1 MLAKSGNLEAK
12 FKIGE
17 IKMAKRNSPTE
28 SGDELPFEVNFIEH
42 AEYIDSEIFAELTIE
57 HPEEESILRKL
68 MGGGA
73 KLLIGPRGCG
83 KSTLMLKA
91 FHQML
96 TGTGPRTL
104 PVYVN
109 FKLALKVEPLYS
121 KGANAPFWFKG
132 WLTLKVI
139 EALLITLEKID
150 GLDIPDFVPRKELIE
165 RTLVKIEA
173 GTTEEAEIDSFSIN
187 SLQRIIHEILERND
201 INRCVLLIDDAAHA
215 FSEKQQE
222 DFFDFFRAIK
232 SKSISPKAAVYP
244 GITSHSP
251 SFQVGHDA
259 EQIDVWVKPYGEN
272 YETFMLKLARKR
284 FQGTPIDLVDENIED
299 IVFLAYCSFGI
310 PRAFLGML
318 RAIYNSP
325 ESYFNSDGS
334 LSKTKVLALSRSGK
348 EMSHRVYASLEAK
361 LPSLKSYVENGAF
374 IYRALL
380 DSIKEFNSGK
390 SWAEQ
395 TMQFGIRS
403 PLDPNLEKVVS
414 FYQYAG
420 LIMPIGEFTRG
431 ESGAFAVF
439 EVHIGDL
446 VTDNAI
452 VGRRTKSIALFLE
465 VLRAKKNSAWPRTFS
480 NKILE
485 ATKLTGSDFKISLP
499 QCQVCGK
506 ERPTPEAHFCSN
518 CGSRLKSSS
527 AYEHLADQDISVLE
541 ISSTIKDRIKKN
553 SQIRKVRDILID
565 SSREQLMKIK
575 YIKKAR
581 AVKIVGAAEEYV
593 S

>member
-1 MLAKSGNLEAK
+1 MVRN
-12 FKIGE
+12 I
-17 IKMAKRNSPTE
+17 MAKNNTFTE
-28 SGDELPFEVNFIEH
+28 SIDELPFEVNFIEQ
-42 AEYIDSEIFAELTIE
+42 AEYIDTDIFAELTIE
-57 HPEEESILRKL
+57 HPQEESILRKL

-96 TGTGPRTL
+96 NGVYQQAL

-139 EALLITLEKID
+139 EALRITLEKID
-150 GLDIPDFVPRKELIE
+150 GIDIPDSFPNKDFIE
-165 RTLVKIEA
+165 RAIIKIEA
-173 GTTEEAEIDSFSIN
+173 ASTDGAEIDRFSIHF
-187 SLQRIIHEILERND
+187 LQQTIDDILERNG

-259 EQIDVWVKPYGEN
+259 EQIDVWVKPSGED
-272 YETFMLKLARKR
+272 YEAFMLKLARKR
-284 FQGTPIDLVDENIED
+284 FEGTQINIVDQNKDD
-299 IVFLAYCSFGI
+299 IAFLAYCSFGI

-318 RAIYNSP
+318 RGIYNSP
-325 ESYFNSDGS
+325 DSYFNADGS
-334 LSKTKVLALSRSGK
+334 LSKAKILSLSRSGK
-348 EMSHRVYASLEAK
+348 EMSHGVYTSLEAK
-361 LPSLKSYVENGAF
+361 LPSLKSYVENGEH
-374 IYRALL
+374 IYRILL
-380 DSIKEFNSGK
+380 DSIKEFNAGK
-390 SWAEQ
+390 ENSEQ
-395 TMQFGIRS
+395 TMQFGIRN
-403 PLDPNLEKVVS
+403 PLDTNLEKVIS

-420 LIMPIGEFTRG
+420 LIMPIGEYSRG
-431 ESGAFAVF
+431 ENGVF
-439 EVHIGDL
+439 SVYELHIGDL

-452 VGRRTKSIALFLE
+452 VSRRTKSISLFLE
-465 VLRAKKNSAWPRTFS
+465 VLRAKKHQAWPRTFS

-485 ATKLTGSDFKISLP
+485 ATKLSGSDFKISLP
-499 QCQVCGK
+499 QCQVCRT
-506 ERPTPEAHFCSN
+506 ERPTPEAHFCPH

-527 AYEHLADQDISVLE
+527 AYEHLVDQDISVLD
-541 ISSTIKDRIKKN
+541 ISSAMKDRIKKN

-565 SSREQLMKIK
+565 SSREQLMSIK

>member
-1 MLAKSGNLEAK
+1 MTKNL
-12 FKIGE
+12 IV
-17 IKMAKRNSPTE
+17 E
-28 SGDELPFEVNFIEH
+28 SVDELPYEVNFIEQ
-42 AEYIDSEIFAELTIE
+42 AEYIDTDSFAELTIE

-83 KSTLMLKA
+83 KTTLMLKA
-91 FHQML
+91 YHQML
-96 TGTGPRTL
+96 GSVGAHAL
-104 PVYVN
+104 PIYVN

-121 KGANAPFWFKG
+121 KGANAPFWFKA
-132 WLTLKVI
+132 WLTLKVV
-139 EALLITLEKID
+139 EALRLTLEN
-150 GLDIPDFVPRKELIE
+150 LNDIKFQGVLPKQDYVE

-173 GTTEEAEIDSFSIN
+173 GITDHAEIDAFNVPYLQQIIN
-187 SLQRIIHEILERND
+187 GILEKNG
-201 INRCVLLIDDAAHA
+201 ISRCVLLIDDAAHS

-259 EQIDVWVKPYGEN
+259 EQIDVWVKPSGEH
-272 YETFMLKLARKR
+272 YELFMLELARKR
-284 FQGTPIDLVDENIED
+284 FEGTQIEITDQNKDD
-299 IVFLAYCSFGI
+299 IAFLAYCSFGI

-318 RAIYNSP
+318 RAIYNAP

-334 LSKTKVLALSRSGK
+334 LSKTKILSLSRSGK
-348 EMSHRVYASLEAK
+348 EMSHGVYSSLEAK
-361 LPSLKSYVENGAF
+361 LPSLKSYVKNGET
-374 IYRALL
+374 IYRVLL
-380 DSIKEFNSGK
+380 DSIKEFNAGK
-390 SWAEQ
+390 ERLEQ
-395 TMQFGIRS
+395 TMQFGIRR
-403 PLDPNLEKVVS
+403 PLNPNLDKVMS

-420 LIMPIGEFTRG
+420 LIMPIGEFSRG
-431 ESGAFAVF
+431 ENGVFAVY
-439 EVHIGDL
+439 ELHIGDL

-452 VGRRTKSIALFLE
+452 VGRRTKAVSMFLD
-465 VLRAKKNSAWPRTFS
+465 VLRAKKHQLWPRTFS

-499 QCQVCGK
+499 QCQSCSK
-506 ERPTPEAHFCSN
+506 ERPTPEAHFCPY
-518 CGSRLKSSS
+518 CGARLKSSS
-527 AYEHLADQDISVLE
+527 AYEHLADQDISVLD
-541 ISSTIKDRIKKN
+541 ISSAMKERIRKN

-565 SSREQLMKIK
+565 NSREQLMAIK

>member
-1 MLAKSGNLEAK
+1 
-12 FKIGE
+12 
-17 IKMAKRNSPTE
+17 MATKTSTTE
-28 SGDELPFEVNFIEH
+28 SDDELPFEVNFIEQ
-42 AEYIDSEIFAELTIE
+42 AEYIDTEKFIELTIE
-57 HPEEESILRKL
+57 HPKEESILRKL

-91 FHQML
+91 FNKMVNSLSTQA
-96 TGTGPRTL
+96 L

-109 FKLALKVEPLYS
+109 FKLALKIEPLYS

-139 EALLITLEKID
+139 EALRVTLDRVGNI
-150 GLDIPDFVPRKELIE
+150 DIPESFPKKEFIE
-165 RTLVKIEA
+165 RSIVKIEA
-173 GTTEEAEIDSFSIN
+173 GFTDSTEIEQFSIPF
-187 SLQRIIHEILERND
+187 LQHTIDDILYRNN

-222 DFFDFFRAIK
+222 DFFDFFRAVK

-259 EQIDVWVKPYGEN
+259 EQIDVWVKPSGED
-272 YETFMLKLARKR
+272 YEVFMLELARKR
-284 FQGTPIDLVDENIED
+284 FEGTPIKLIDDNADD
-299 IVFLAYCSFGI
+299 IAFLAYCSFGI

-318 RAIYNSP
+318 RVIYNSP
-325 ESYFNSDGS
+325 ESYFNADNS
-334 LSKTKVLALSRSGK
+334 LSKPKILALSRSGK
-348 EMSHRVYASLEAK
+348 EMSHGVYSSLEAK
-361 LPSLKSYVENGAF
+361 LPSLKSYVENGEF

-380 DSIKEFNSGK
+380 DSIKEFNIGK
-390 SWAEQ
+390 VRSEQ
-395 TMQFGIRS
+395 TMQFGIRN
-403 PLDPNLEKVVS
+403 PLDPNLEKVMS

-420 LIMPIGEFTRG
+420 LIMPIGDYSRG
-431 ESGAFAVF
+431 ENGVF
-439 EVHIGDL
+439 SVYEVHIGDL

-452 VGRRTKSIALFLE
+452 VSRRTKSITMFLE
-465 VLRAKKNSAWPRTFS
+465 VLRAKKHLAWPRMVST
-480 NKILE
+480 KILE
-485 ATKLTGSDFKISLP
+485 ATRLTGADFKISLP
-499 QCQVCGK
+499 QCQNCGT
-506 ERPTPEAHFCSN
+506 ERPTPEAHFCPN

-527 AYEHLADQDISVLE
+527 AYEHLADQDISVLD
-541 ISSTIKDRIKKN
+541 ISAAMKDRIKKN

-565 SSREQLMKIK
+565 SSREQLMSIK

>member
-1 MLAKSGNLEAK
+1 
-12 FKIGE
+12 
-17 IKMAKRNSPTE
+17 MAKRNSPTE
-28 SGDELPFEVNFIEH
+28 SGDELPFEVNFIEQ
-42 AEYIDSEIFAELTIE
+42 AEYIDSEIFAELTID
-57 HPEEESILRKL
+57 HPEEEAILRKL

-96 TGTGPRTL
+96 NGPSLQTL

-139 EALLITLEKID
+139 EALLATLEKID
-150 GLDIPDFVPRKELIE
+150 GIDIPDLFPKKELIE

-173 GTTEEAEIDSFSIN
+173 GATEEAEIENFSIN
-187 SLQRIIHEILERND
+187 FLQRIIHEILERND

-222 DFFDFFRAIK
+222 DFFDFFRAVK

-244 GITSHSP
+244 GVTSHSP

-259 EQIDVWVKPYGEN
+259 EQIDVWVKPYGED
-272 YETFMLKLARKR
+272 YEEFMLKLARKR
-284 FQGTPIDLVDENIED
+284 FQGTPISLVDENVED
-299 IVFLAYCSFGI
+299 VVFLAYCSFGI

-334 LSKTKVLALSRSGK
+334 LSKTKVLSLSRSGK
-348 EMSHRVYASLEAK
+348 EMSHRVYSSLEAK

-374 IYRALL
+374 IHRVLL

-390 SWAEQ
+390 TSAEQ

-420 LIMPIGEFTRG
+420 LIMPIGEFSRG
-431 ESGAFAVF
+431 ENGVFQVF
-439 EVHIGDL
+439 EFHIGDL

-452 VGRRTKSIALFLE
+452 VGRRTKSVALFLE
-465 VLRAKKNSAWPRTFS
+465 VMRAKKNSAWPRTYS

-485 ATKLTGSDFKISLP
+485 ATKLNGSDFKISLP

-506 ERPTPEAHFCSN
+506 ERTAPEAHFCSY
-518 CGSRLKSSS
+518 CGSRLRSSS

-541 ISSTIKDRIKKN
+541 ISSAIKDRIKKN

>member
-1 MLAKSGNLEAK
+1 MV
-12 FKIGE
+12 
-17 IKMAKRNSPTE
+17 KRSLSSE
-28 SGDELPFEVNFIEH
+28 SKDELPFEVNFIEQ
-42 AEYIDSEIFAELTIE
+42 AEYIDTESFVELTIE

-91 FHQML
+91 FNKML
-96 TGTGPRTL
+96 SSVDTQVL

-139 EALLITLEKID
+139 EALRSTLEK
-150 GLDIPDFVPRKELIE
+150 LDNLYFPETFPKKDFIE
-165 RTLVKIEA
+165 KALVKIEA
-173 GTTEEAEIDSFSIN
+173 GMTDGNEIDNFSILY
-187 SLQRIIHEILERND
+187 LQQTIDDILYKNN

-259 EQIDVWVKPYGEN
+259 EQIDVWVKPSGED
-272 YETFMLKLARKR
+272 YEAFMLELARKR
-284 FQGTPIDLVDENIED
+284 FEGTQINLIQDNEDD

-325 ESYFNSDGS
+325 ESYFNADNS
-334 LSKTKVLALSRSGK
+334 LSKSKILNLSRSGK
-348 EMSHRVYASLEAK
+348 EMSHSVYTSLEAK
-361 LPSLKSYVENGAF
+361 LPSLKSYVSNGSF
-374 IYRALL
+374 IYRTLL
-380 DSIKEFNSGK
+380 DSIKEFNYGK
-390 SWAEQ
+390 ERHEQ
-395 TMQFGIRS
+395 TLQFGIRS

-420 LIMPIGEFTRG
+420 LIMPIGDFSRG
-431 ESGAFAVF
+431 ENGVF
-439 EVHIGDL
+439 SVYELHIGDL
-446 VTDNAI
+446 VSDNAI
-452 VGRRTKSIALFLE
+452 VGRRTKSINLFLE
-465 VLRAKKNSAWPRTFS
+465 VLRAKKQQVWPRTFS

-485 ATKLTGSDFKISLP
+485 TVKLDSSDFKISLP
-499 QCQVCGK
+499 QCQICGT
-506 ERPTPEAHFCSN
+506 ERPTPEAHFCPN

-527 AYEHLADQDISVLE
+527 AYERLADQDISVLD
-541 ISSTIKDRIKKN
+541 ISPAIKDRIKRN

-565 SSREQLMKIK
+565 SSREQLMSIK

>member
-1 MLAKSGNLEAK
+1 
-12 FKIGE
+12 
-17 IKMAKRNSPTE
+17 MAKKNSPME
-28 SGDELPFEVNFIEH
+28 SGDELPFEVNFIEQ
-42 AEYIDSEIFAELTIE
+42 AEYIDSKSFAELTIE

-96 TGTGPRTL
+96 KSVGAQAL

-139 EALLITLEKID
+139 EALRITLEQIE
-150 GLDIPDFVPRKELIE
+150 GVEIPESFPKKDFIE
-165 RTLVKIEA
+165 KTLVKIEA
-173 GTTEEAEIDSFSIN
+173 GTTDEAEIDSFSITF
-187 SLQRIIHEILERND
+187 LQRTIHETLEINS

-222 DFFDFFRAIK
+222 DFFDFFRAVK

-259 EQIDVWVKPYGEN
+259 EQIDVWVKPYGED
-272 YETFMLKLARKR
+272 YEEFMLELARKR
-284 FQGTPIDLVDENIED
+284 FQGTQINLVDENVED

-334 LSKTKVLALSRSGK
+334 LSKTKVLSLSRSGK
-348 EMSHRVYASLEAK
+348 EMSHRVYSSLEAK
-361 LPSLKSYVENGAF
+361 LPSLKSYVENGEF

-390 SWAEQ
+390 ERAEQ

-420 LIMPIGEFTRG
+420 LIMPIGEFSRG
-431 ESGAFAVF
+431 ENGVFLVF
-439 EVHIGDL
+439 ELHIGDL

-465 VLRAKKNSAWPRTFS
+465 VLRAKKHSTWPRTFS
-480 NKILE
+480 TKILE
-485 ATKLTGSDFKISLP
+485 VTKLEGSDFKISLP

-506 ERPTPEAHFCSN
+506 ERPTPEAHFCSH

-527 AYEHLADQDISVLE
+527 AYEYLADQDISVLE
-541 ISSTIKDRIKKN
+541 ISSAIKERIKKN

-565 SSREQLMKIK
+565 SSREQLMAIK

>member
-1 MLAKSGNLEAK
+1 MV
-12 FKIGE
+12 
-17 IKMAKRNSPTE
+17 KRSVSSDSN
-28 SGDELPFEVNFIEH
+28 DELPFEVNFIEQ
-42 AEYIDSEIFAELTIE
+42 AEYIDTESFVELTIE

-91 FHQML
+91 FNKML
-96 TGTGPRTL
+96 SSTDTLVL

-139 EALLITLEKID
+139 EALRSTLEK
-150 GLDIPDFVPRKELIE
+150 LDKLRLPESFPKKDFIE
-165 RTLVKIEA
+165 KALVKIEA
-173 GTTEEAEIDSFSIN
+173 GMTDGNEIDNFSILY
-187 SLQRIIHEILERND
+187 LQQTIDDILYNNN

-222 DFFDFFRAIK
+222 DFFDFFRAVK

-259 EQIDVWVKPYGEN
+259 EQIDVWVKPSGED
-272 YETFMLKLARKR
+272 YEAFMLELARKR
-284 FQGTPIDLVDENIED
+284 FEGTQINLIQDNED
-299 IVFLAYCSFGI
+299 DIAFLAYCSFGI

-325 ESYFNSDGS
+325 ESYFNADHS
-334 LSKTKVLALSRSGK
+334 LSKSKILTLSRSGK
-348 EMSHRVYASLEAK
+348 EMSHSVYSSLEAK
-361 LPSLKSYVENGAF
+361 LPSLKSYVSNGSF
-374 IYRALL
+374 IYRTLL
-380 DSIKEFNSGK
+380 DSIKEFNHGK
-390 SWAEQ
+390 ERHEQ
-395 TMQFGIRS
+395 TLQFGIRH
-403 PLDPNLEKVVS
+403 PLDSNLEKVVS

-420 LIMPIGEFTRG
+420 LIMPIGDFSRG
-431 ESGAFAVF
+431 ENGVF
-439 EVHIGDL
+439 SVYELHIGDL
-446 VTDNAI
+446 VSDNAI
-452 VGRRTKSIALFLE
+452 VGRRTKSINLFLE
-465 VLRAKKNSAWPRTFS
+465 VLRAKKQQVWPRTYS

-485 ATKLTGSDFKISLP
+485 TVKLDSSDFKISLP
-499 QCQVCGK
+499 QCQICGT
-506 ERPTPEAHFCSN
+506 ERPTPEAHFCPN

-527 AYEHLADQDISVLE
+527 AYEHLADQDISVLD
-541 ISSTIKDRIKKN
+541 ISPAIKDRIKKN

-565 SSREQLMKIK
+565 SSREQLMSIK

>member
-1 MLAKSGNLEAK
+1 
-12 FKIGE
+12 
-17 IKMAKRNSPTE
+17 MAKKIPIAE
-28 SGDELPFEVNFIEH
+28 SVDELPFEVNFIEQ
-42 AEYIDSEIFAELTIE
+42 AEYIDTESFAELTIE
-57 HPEEESILRKL
+57 HPKEESILRKL

-96 TGTGPRTL
+96 NSVGPQAL

-139 EALLITLEKID
+139 EALRITLEKVSDID
-150 GLDIPDFVPRKELIE
+150 FPESFPKKDFIE
-165 RTLVKIEA
+165 RALVKIEA
-173 GTTEEAEIDSFSIN
+173 GTTDGTEIDSFSIQF
-187 SLQRIIHEILERND
+187 LKQTIEDILDRNG

-222 DFFDFFRAIK
+222 DFFDFFRAVK

-259 EQIDVWVKPYGEN
+259 EQIDVWVKPSGED
-272 YETFMLKLARKR
+272 YEEFMLALARKR
-284 FQGTPIDLVDENIED
+284 FEGTQINLVDENRDD
-299 IVFLAYCSFGI
+299 IAFLAYCSFGI

-325 ESYFNSDGS
+325 ESYFNADGS
-334 LSKTKVLALSRSGK
+334 LSKAKVLTLSRSGK
-348 EMSHRVYASLEAK
+348 DMSHRVYSSLEAK
-361 LPSLKSYVENGAF
+361 LPSLKSYVENGEF
-374 IYRALL
+374 IYRVLL
-380 DSIKEFNSGK
+380 DSIKEFNAGK
-390 SWAEQ
+390 DRLEQ
-395 TMQFGIRS
+395 SMQFGIRN
-403 PLDPNLEKVVS
+403 PLDPNLEKVIS

-420 LIMPIGEFTRG
+420 LIMPIGDFSRG
-431 ESGAFAVF
+431 ENGVF
-439 EVHIGDL
+439 SVYELHIGDL

-452 VGRRTKSIALFLE
+452 VSRRTKSISLFLE
-465 VLRAKKNSAWPRTFS
+465 VLRAKKHQTWPRTFS
-480 NKILE
+480 NRILE
-485 ATKLTGSDFKISLP
+485 VTNLTGSDFKISLP
-499 QCQVCGK
+499 QCQVCGT
-506 ERPTPEAHFCSN
+506 ERPTPEAHFCPN

-527 AYEHLADQDISVLE
+527 AYEHLADQDISVLD
-541 ISSTIKDRIKKN
+541 ISSAMKERIKRN

-565 SSREQLMKIK
+565 SSREQLMAIK

>member
-1 MLAKSGNLEAK
+1 
-12 FKIGE
+12 
-17 IKMAKRNSPTE
+17 MAKYASTVE
-28 SGDELPFEVNFIEH
+28 ADDELPFEVNFIEQ
-42 AEYIDSEIFAELTIE
+42 AEYIDTTSFAELTIE
-57 HPEEESILRKL
+57 HPEEEAILRKL

-73 KLLIGPRGCG
+73 KTLIGPRGCG

-91 FHQML
+91 FYKMLNSENHQI
-96 TGTGPRTL
+96 L

-139 EALLITLEKID
+139 EALHKTLDQVEPLK
-150 GLDIPDFVPRKELIE
+150 LPASLPSKETVSRAL
-165 RTLVKIEA
+165 LKIEA
-173 GTTEEAEIDSFSIN
+173 GITGEAEIDQFSIQF
-187 SLQRIIHEILERND
+187 LQQIIDNVLTQSHFS
-201 INRCVLLIDDAAHA
+201 RCVLLIDDAAHA

-259 EQIDVWVKPYGEN
+259 EQIDVWVKPFGEE
-272 YETFMLKLARKR
+272 YETFMLKLAKR
-284 FQGTPIDLVDENIED
+284 RFKGTQISLENKNED
-299 IVFLAYCSFGI
+299 DIAFLAYCSFGI
-310 PRAFLGML
+310 PRSFLGML
-318 RAIYNSP
+318 RSIYNSP
-325 ESYFNSDGS
+325 ESYFNADGS
-334 LSKTKVLALSRSGK
+334 LSKSKVLALARSGK
-348 EMSHRVYASLEAK
+348 EMSHGVYSSLEAK
-361 LPSLKSYVENGAF
+361 FPSLKSYVNNGELL
-374 IYRALL
+374 YRALL
-380 DSIKEFNSGK
+380 DSIKDFNAGK
-390 SWAEQ
+390 SFDEQ

-403 PLDPNLEKVVS
+403 PLDPNLEKVIS

-420 LIMPIGEFTRG
+420 LMMPVGDFSRG
-431 ESGAFAVF
+431 ENGIFSVY
-439 EVHIGDL
+439 EIHIGDL

-452 VGRRTKSIALFLE
+452 VGRRTKSTALFLE
-465 VLRAKKNSAWPRTFS
+465 VLRAKKHQAWPRTFS

-485 ATKLTGSDFKISLP
+485 FAKIKSSDFKISLP
-499 QCQVCGK
+499 QCQICGT
-506 ERPTPEAHFCSN
+506 ERPTPEARFCPN

-527 AYEHLADQDISVLE
+527 AYENLVDQDISVLD
-541 ISSTIKDRIKKN
+541 ISKAIQERIKTN

-565 SSREQLMKIK
+565 NSREQLLAIK

-581 AVKIVGAAEEYV
+581 AIKIVSAAEEYV

>member
-1 MLAKSGNLEAK
+1 MKKNMIADFN
-12 FKIGE
+12 
-17 IKMAKRNSPTE
+17 
-28 SGDELPFEVNFIEH
+28 DELPFEVNFIEQ
-42 AEYIDSEIFAELTIE
+42 AEYIDSESFEKLTIE
-57 HPEEESILRKL
+57 HPQEESILRKL

-91 FHQML
+91 FHKML
-96 TGTGPRTL
+96 SAVGPQAL

-139 EALLITLEKID
+139 EALRKTLEEID
-150 GLDIPDFVPRKELIE
+150 GIDLPDSFPKKEFIE

-173 GTTEEAEIDSFSIN
+173 GTTDGAETEQFSIPF
-187 SLQRIIHEILERND
+187 LQQTIDEILDRNN

-222 DFFDFFRAIK
+222 DFFDFFRAVK

-259 EQIDVWVKPYGEN
+259 EQIDVWVKPSGED
-272 YETFMLKLARKR
+272 YESFMLELAKKR
-284 FQGTPIDLVDENIED
+284 FEGTQINLVDNNED
-299 IVFLAYCSFGI
+299 DIAFLAYCSFGI

-325 ESYFNSDGS
+325 ETYLNSDGS
-334 LSKTKVLALSRSGK
+334 LSKAKVLTLSRSGK
-348 EMSHRVYASLEAK
+348 EMSHRVYSSLEAK
-361 LPSLKSYVENGAF
+361 LPSLKSYVENGEF
-374 IYRALL
+374 IYRTLL

-390 SWAEQ
+390 GRSEQ
-395 TMQFGIRS
+395 SMQFGIRN
-403 PLDPNLEKVVS
+403 PLDPNLEKVIS

-420 LIMPIGEFTRG
+420 LIMSIGDFSRG
-431 ESGAFAVF
+431 ENGVF
-439 EVHIGDL
+439 SVYELHIGDL

-452 VGRRTKSIALFLE
+452 VSRRTKSISLFLE
-465 VLRAKKNSAWPRTFS
+465 VLRAKKLQIWPRTFS
-480 NKILE
+480 SKILE
-485 ATKLTGSDFKISLP
+485 LTKLNGIDFKISLP
-499 QCQVCGK
+499 QCQVCGT
-506 ERPTPEAHFCSN
+506 ERPTPEAHFCPN

-527 AYEHLADQDISVLE
+527 AYEHLADQDISVLD
-541 ISSTIKDRIKKN
+541 ISPAMKDRIKKN

-565 SSREQLMKIK
+565 SSREQLMSIK

>member
-1 MLAKSGNLEAK
+1 MTTMPIAAEA
-12 FKIGE
+12 
-17 IKMAKRNSPTE
+17 
-28 SGDELPFEVNFIEH
+28 GDELPFEVNFIEQ
-42 AEYIDSEIFAELTIE
+42 AEYIDTESFAELTIE
-57 HPEEESILRKL
+57 HPQEESILRKL

-96 TGTGPRTL
+96 MAVGDQAL

-139 EALLITLEKID
+139 EALRITLEQ
-150 GLDIPDFVPRKELIE
+150 LDNVEFPSGFPKKDFVE
-165 RTLVKIEA
+165 RTLNKIEA
-173 GTTEEAEIDSFSIN
+173 GITDSIETDHFSI
-187 SLQRIIHEILERND
+187 SFLQQIIDEVLDKND

-222 DFFDFFRAIK
+222 DFFDFFRAVK

-259 EQIDVWVKPYGEN
+259 EQIDVWVRPFGED
-272 YETFMLKLARKR
+272 YEVFMLDLARKR
-284 FQGTPIDLVDENIED
+284 FEGTQINLVDENEDD

-325 ESYFNSDGS
+325 ESYFNADGS
-334 LSKTKVLALSRSGK
+334 LSKAKVLSLSRSGR
-348 EMSHRVYASLEAK
+348 EMSHGVYSSLETK
-361 LPSLKSYVENGAF
+361 IPSLKSYVKNGEF
-374 IYRALL
+374 IYRTLL
-380 DSIKEFNSGK
+380 DSVKEFNAGK
-390 SWAEQ
+390 DRAEQ

-403 PLDPNLEKVVS
+403 PLDPNLEKVIS

-420 LIMPIGEFTRG
+420 LIMPIGDFSRG
-431 ESGAFAVF
+431 ENGVF
-439 EVHIGDL
+439 SVYELHIGDL
-446 VTDNAI
+446 VTDNVI
-452 VGRRTKSIALFLE
+452 VSRRTKSVALFLE
-465 VLRAKKNSAWPRTFS
+465 VLRSKKHQAWPRTFS

-485 ATKLTGSDFKISLP
+485 ANKLTGSDFKISLP
-499 QCQVCGK
+499 QCQNCGK
-506 ERPTPEAHFCSN
+506 ERLTPEAHFCFN
-518 CGSRLKSSS
+518 CGARLKSSS
-527 AYEHLADQDISVLE
+527 AYEHLADQDLSVLD
-541 ISSTIKDRIKKN
+541 ISAAMKDRIKRN

-565 SSREQLMKIK
+565 SSREQLMSIK

>member
-1 MLAKSGNLEAK
+1 M
-12 FKIGE
+12 
-17 IKMAKRNSPTE
+17 IKAITTAE
-28 SGDELPFEVNFIEH
+28 SGDELPFEVNFIEQ
-42 AEYIDSEIFAELTIE
+42 AEYIDTESFAELTIE
-57 HPEEESILRKL
+57 HPREESILRKL

-96 TGTGPRTL
+96 NAVGPQAL

-109 FKLALKVEPLYS
+109 FKLALKIEPLYS
-121 KGANAPFWFKG
+121 KSANAPFWFKG

-139 EALLITLEKID
+139 EALRSTLDKFESISLPESLPKK
-150 GLDIPDFVPRKELIE
+150 DFIE

-173 GTTEEAEIDSFSIN
+173 GAIDSIEIESFSIAF
-187 SLQRIIHEILERND
+187 LQHTIHEILDRNN

-222 DFFDFFRAIK
+222 DFFDFFRAVK

-259 EQIDVWVKPYGEN
+259 EQIDVWVKPSGED
-272 YETFMLKLARKR
+272 YETFMLELARKR
-284 FQGTPIDLVDENIED
+284 FKGTQISLIDENKDD
-299 IVFLAYCSFGI
+299 IAFLAYCSFGI

-325 ESYFNSDGS
+325 ESYFNTDGS
-334 LSKTKVLALSRSGK
+334 LSKAKVLSLSRSGK
-348 EMSHRVYASLEAK
+348 EMSHRVYSSLEAK
-361 LPSLKSYVENGAF
+361 LPSLKSYVQNGDF
-374 IYRALL
+374 IYRTLL
-380 DSIKEFNSGK
+380 DSIKDFNAGK
-390 SWAEQ
+390 DRAEQ

-403 PLDPNLEKVVS
+403 PLDPNLEKVMS

-420 LIMPIGEFTRG
+420 LIMPIGEFSRG
-431 ESGAFAVF
+431 ENGIFSVY
-439 EVHIGDL
+439 ELHIGDL

-452 VGRRTKSIALFLE
+452 VSRRTKSISLFLE
-465 VLRAKKNSAWPRTFS
+465 VLRAKKHSLWPRTFS

-485 ATKLTGSDFKISLP
+485 ASKLSGSDFKISLP
-499 QCQVCGK
+499 QCQACGK
-506 ERPTPEAHFCSN
+506 ERSTPEAHFCSY
-518 CGSRLKSSS
+518 CGARLKSSS
-527 AYEHLADQDISVLE
+527 AYEHLADQDISVLD
-541 ISSTIKDRIKKN
+541 ISTAIKDRIKKH

-565 SSREQLMKIK
+565 SSREQLMSIK

>member
-1 MLAKSGNLEAK
+1 M
-12 FKIGE
+12 
-17 IKMAKRNSPTE
+17 IKKTSIVE
-28 SGDELPFEVNFIEH
+28 LDDELPFEVNFIEQ
-42 AEYIDSEIFAELTIE
+42 AEYIDSESFAELTIE
-57 HPEEESILRKL
+57 HPKEESILRKL

-91 FHQML
+91 FYQML
-96 TGTGPRTL
+96 NTADAQAL

-109 FKLALKVEPLYS
+109 FKLALKLEPLYS

-139 EALLITLEKID
+139 EALQKTIEQKNN
-150 GLDIPDFVPRKELIE
+150 LDIPLTFPKKEFIE
-165 RTLVKIEA
+165 KSLLKIEA
-173 GTTEEAEIDSFSIN
+173 GITEGVELELFSIPF
-187 SLQRIIHEILERND
+187 LQKIIDETLSINL

-259 EQIDVWVKPYGEN
+259 EQIDVWVKPSGEE
-272 YETFMLKLARKR
+272 YEVFMLELARKR
-284 FQGTPIDLVDENIED
+284 FQGTQINLVDNNED
-299 IVFLAYCSFGI
+299 DIAFLAYCSFGI

-325 ESYFNSDGS
+325 ESYINTDGS
-334 LSKTKVLALSRSGK
+334 LFKAKILSLSRSGK
-348 EMSHRVYASLEAK
+348 EMSHRVYSSLEAK
-361 LPSLKSYVENGAF
+361 LPSLKSYVENGEF
-374 IYRALL
+374 IYRILL
-380 DSIKEFNSGK
+380 DSIKDFNAGK
-390 SWAEQ
+390 ERADQ

-403 PLDPNLEKVVS
+403 PLEPNLEKVIS

-420 LIMPIGEFTRG
+420 LIMPMGDFSRG
-431 ESGAFAVF
+431 ENGVF
-439 EVHIGDL
+439 SVYELHIGDL

-452 VGRRTKSIALFLE
+452 VSRRTKSISLFLE
-465 VLRAKKNSAWPRTFS
+465 VLRAKKHQVWPRTFS

-485 ATKLTGSDFKISLP
+485 ATKLSGNDFKISLP
-499 QCQVCGK
+499 QCQVCGT
-506 ERPTPEAHFCSN
+506 ERPTPEAHFCSH

-527 AYEHLADQDISVLE
+527 AYEYLADQDISVLD
-541 ISSTIKDRIKKN
+541 ISSAMKERIKRN

-565 SSREQLMKIK
+565 SSREQLLAIK

>member
-1 MLAKSGNLEAK
+1 MTKKSVVAEA
-12 FKIGE
+12 
-17 IKMAKRNSPTE
+17 
-28 SGDELPFEVNFIEH
+28 GDELPFEVNFIEQ
-42 AEYIDSEIFAELTIE
+42 AEYIDPQKFDELTIE

-83 KSTLMLKA
+83 KTTLMLKA

-96 TGTGPRTL
+96 KSEVGQAL

-132 WLTLKVI
+132 WLALKVL
-139 EALLITLEKID
+139 EALRVTCERLADVEISDSFPKKEFIEKS
-150 GLDIPDFVPRKELIE
+150 
-165 RTLVKIEA
+165 LVKIEA
-173 GTTEEAEIDSFSIN
+173 GTTEILEIDN
-187 SLQRIIHEILERND
+187 LSLNFLQQVIHDVLERNG
-201 INRCVLLIDDAAHA
+201 IGRCVLLIDDAAHA
-215 FSEKQQE
+215 FLGKQQE
-222 DFFDFFRAIK
+222 DFFDFFRAVK

-244 GITSHSP
+244 GVTSHSP

-259 EQIDVWVKPYGEN
+259 EQIDVWVKPSGEN
-272 YETFMLKLARKR
+272 YEQFMLDLARKR
-284 FQGTPIDLVDENIED
+284 FEGTQVKLIDDNKDD
-299 IVFLAYCSFGI
+299 IAFLAYCSFGI

-318 RAIYNSP
+318 RVIYNSP
-325 ESYFNSDGS
+325 DSYFNSDGS
-334 LSKTKVLALSRSGK
+334 LSKSKMLTLSRSGK
-348 EMSHRVYASLEAK
+348 EMSHGVYDSLEAK
-361 LPSLKSYVENGAF
+361 VPSLKSYVENGGV

-380 DSIKEFNSGK
+380 DSIKEFNFGK
-390 SWAEQ
+390 DRAEQ

-403 PLDPNLEKVVS
+403 PLDPNLEKVIS

-420 LIMPIGEFTRG
+420 LAMFIGEFSRG
-431 ESGAFAVF
+431 ENGVFAVY
-439 EVHIGDL
+439 ELHIGDL

-452 VGRRTKSIALFLE
+452 VGRRTKSTSLFLE
-465 VLRAKKNSAWPRTFS
+465 VLRAKKHSLWPRTYS

-485 ATKLTGSDFKISLP
+485 ITKLTSADFKISLP

-506 ERPTPEAHFCSN
+506 ERVTPEAHFCSF

-527 AYEHLADQDISVLE
+527 TYEYLADQDISVLD
-541 ISSTIKDRIKKN
+541 ISSAMKDRIRKN

-565 SSREQLMKIK
+565 SSREQLLAIK

-581 AVKIVGAAEEYV
+581 AVKIVSAAEEYV

>member
-1 MLAKSGNLEAK
+1 MKKTTNTA
-12 FKIGE
+12 
-17 IKMAKRNSPTE
+17 E
-28 SGDELPFEVNFIEH
+28 SGDELPFEVNFIEQ
-42 AEYIDSEIFAELTIE
+42 AEYIDTESFADLTIE
-57 HPEEESILRKL
+57 HPKEETILRKL

-91 FHQML
+91 FYQML
-96 TGTGPRTL
+96 NAIGQHAL

-121 KGANAPFWFKG
+121 KSANAPFWFKG

-139 EALLITLEKID
+139 EALRSTLDKLENIT
-150 GLDIPDFVPRKELIE
+150 IPESFPKKDFTE
-165 RTLVKIEA
+165 RTLLKIEA
-173 GTTEEAEIDSFSIN
+173 GSIDNIEIESFSI
-187 SLQRIIHEILERND
+187 SFLQQIIHEILEQNN

-222 DFFDFFRAIK
+222 DFFDFFRAVK
-232 SKSISPKAAVYP
+232 TKSISPKAAVYP

-259 EQIDVWVKPYGEN
+259 EQIDVWVKPSGED
-272 YETFMLKLARKR
+272 YETFMLELARKR
-284 FQGTPIDLVDENIED
+284 FEGTQINLIDENED
-299 IVFLAYCSFGI
+299 DIAFLAYCSFGI

-318 RAIYNSP
+318 RAIYNAP
-325 ESYFNSDGS
+325 DSYFNSDGS
-334 LSKTKVLALSRSGK
+334 LSKSKVLFLSRSGK
-348 EMSHRVYASLEAK
+348 EMSHSVYSSLEAK
-361 LPSLKSYVENGAF
+361 LPSLNSYVKNGDF

-380 DSIKEFNSGK
+380 DSIKDFNTGK
-390 SWAEQ
+390 DRTEQ

-403 PLDPNLEKVVS
+403 PLDPNLEKVIS

-420 LIMPIGEFTRG
+420 LIMPIGEFSRG
-431 ESGAFAVF
+431 ENGIFLVY
-439 EVHIGDL
+439 ELHTGDL

-452 VGRRTKSIALFLE
+452 VSRRTKSINLFLE
-465 VLRAKKNSAWPRTFS
+465 VLRAKKHSAWPRTYS

-485 ATKLTGSDFKISLP
+485 LARLTTSDFKISLP
-499 QCQVCGK
+499 QCQACGK
-506 ERPTPEAHFCSN
+506 ERSTPEAHFCSY
-518 CGSRLKSSS
+518 CGARLKSSS
-527 AYEHLADQDISVLE
+527 AYEYLADQDISVLD
-541 ISSTIKDRIKKN
+541 ISTAMKERIKKN
-553 SQIRKVRDILID
+553 SQIRKVKDILID
-565 SSREQLMKIK
+565 SSREQLMSIK

>member
-1 MLAKSGNLEAK
+1 
-12 FKIGE
+12 
-17 IKMAKRNSPTE
+17 MAKKNTAAE
-28 SGDELPFEVNFIEH
+28 SGDELPFEVNFIEQ
-42 AEYIDSEIFAELTIE
+42 AEYIDTESFAELTIE

-91 FHQML
+91 FNQML
-96 TGTGPRTL
+96 NAAGPQTL

-139 EALLITLEKID
+139 EALRITLDKI
-150 GLDIPDFVPRKELIE
+150 GKINLPESFPKKDFIE
-165 RTLVKIEA
+165 RALIRIEA
-173 GTTEEAEIDSFSIN
+173 GTTDGAEIDHFSIPF
-187 SLQRIIHEILERND
+187 LQQTIDEILVRNSF
-201 INRCVLLIDDAAHA
+201 NRCVLLIDDAAHA

-222 DFFDFFRAIK
+222 DFFDFFRAVK

-259 EQIDVWVKPYGEN
+259 EQIDVWVKPSGED
-272 YETFMLKLARKR
+272 YESFMLKLARKR
-284 FQGTPIDLVDENIED
+284 FEGTQINIVDENED
-299 IVFLAYCSFGI
+299 DIAFLAYCSFGI

-318 RAIYNSP
+318 RVIYNSP
-325 ESYFNSDGS
+325 ESYFNTDGS
-334 LSKTKVLALSRSGK
+334 LSKAKILSLSRSGK
-348 EMSHRVYASLEAK
+348 EMSHRVYSSLEAK
-361 LPSLKSYVENGAF
+361 LPSLKSYVTNGEY
-374 IYRALL
+374 IYRVLL
-380 DSIKEFNSGK
+380 DSIKEFNAGK
-390 SWAEQ
+390 SRTEQ
-395 TMQFGIRS
+395 TMQFGIRN
-403 PLDPNLEKVVS
+403 PLDTNLEKVIS

-420 LIMPIGEFTRG
+420 LIMPIGDYSRG
-431 ESGAFAVF
+431 ENGVF
-439 EVHIGDL
+439 SVYELHIGDL

-452 VGRRTKSIALFLE
+452 VSRRTKSISLYLE
-465 VLRAKKNSAWPRTFS
+465 VLRAKKHQTWPRTFS

-485 ATKLTGSDFKISLP
+485 TSRLSGSDFKISLP
-499 QCQVCGK
+499 QCQVCGT
-506 ERPTPEAHFCSN
+506 ERPTPEAHFCPN

-527 AYEHLADQDISVLE
+527 AYEHLADQDISVLD
-541 ISSTIKDRIKKN
+541 ISSAMKERIKRN

-565 SSREQLMKIK
+565 SSREQLMSIK

>member
-1 MLAKSGNLEAK
+1 
-12 FKIGE
+12 
-17 IKMAKRNSPTE
+17 MAKRKLTVDSD
-28 SGDELPFEVNFIEH
+28 DELPFEINFIEQ
-42 AEYIDSEIFAELTIE
+42 AEYIDTEKFAELTIE
-57 HPEEESILRKL
+57 HPEEEAILRKL

-96 TGTGPRTL
+96 KSVGAQAL

-132 WLTLKVI
+132 WLSLKVL
-139 EALLITLEKID
+139 EALRLTLEQID
-150 GLDIPDFVPRKELIE
+150 GVDFPESFPKKDFVEKA
-165 RTLVKIEA
+165 LVKIEA
-173 GTTEEAEIDSFSIN
+173 GVTENAEIDRFSVPF
-187 SLQRIIHEILERND
+187 LQEIIHEILDRNS

-215 FSEKQQE
+215 FLGKQQE
-222 DFFDFFRAIK
+222 DFFDFFRAVK

-244 GITSHSP
+244 GVTSHSP

-259 EQIDVWVKPYGEN
+259 EQIDVWVKPSGDH
-272 YETFMLKLARKR
+272 YERFMMEMARKR
-284 FQGTPIDLVDENIED
+284 FEGTQVRLTDENKD
-299 IVFLAYCSFGI
+299 DVAFLAYCSFGI

-318 RAIYNSP
+318 RSIYNSP
-325 ESYFNSDGS
+325 ESYFNTDGT
-334 LSKTKVLALSRSGK
+334 LSKSKVLALSRSGK
-348 EMSHRVYASLEAK
+348 EMSHGVYTSLETK
-361 LPSLKSYVENGAF
+361 VPSLKSYVMNGDV

-380 DSIKEFNSGK
+380 DNIKEFNSGK
-390 SWAEQ
+390 ERSEQ
-395 TMQFGIRS
+395 TMQFGIRI
-403 PLDPNLEKVVS
+403 PLDPNLEKVIS

-420 LIMPIGEFTRG
+420 LVMSIGEFSRG
-431 ESGAFAVF
+431 ENGVFAVY

-452 VGRRTKSIALFLE
+452 VGRRTKSISLFLE
-465 VLRAKKNSAWPRTFS
+465 VLRAKKHSSWPRTFS
-480 NKILE
+480 NRIFE
-485 ATKLTGSDFKISLP
+485 ATRLSSDDFRISLP
-499 QCQVCGK
+499 HCQVCGK
-506 ERPTPEAHFCSN
+506 ERVTPEAHFCSF

-527 AYEHLADQDISVLE
+527 TYEQLADQDISVLD
-541 ISSTIKDRIKKN
+541 ISSAIKDRIKKH

-565 SSREQLMKIK
+565 NSREQLMAIK

-581 AVKIVGAAEEYV
+581 SVKIVSAAEEYV

>member
-1 MLAKSGNLEAK
+1 MTRKNLTAE
-12 FKIGE
+12 
-17 IKMAKRNSPTE
+17 T
-28 SGDELPFEVNFIEH
+28 GDELPFEVNFIEQ
-42 AEYIDSEIFAELTIE
+42 AEYIDTASFAELTIE
-57 HPEEESILRKL
+57 HPKEESILRKL

-96 TGTGPRTL
+96 NAVGPQAL
-104 PVYVN
+104 PIYVN

-132 WLTLKVI
+132 WLTLKII
-139 EALLITLEKID
+139 EALRLTLEQID
-150 GLDIPDFVPRKELIE
+150 GIELPETFPKKDFIE
-165 RTLVKIEA
+165 RALVRIEA
-173 GTTEEAEIDSFSIN
+173 GITDGAEIDNFSIPY
-187 SLQRIIHEILERND
+187 LQHTIHDILERNG

-222 DFFDFFRAIK
+222 DFFDFFRAVK

-259 EQIDVWVKPYGEN
+259 EQIDVWVKPFGED
-272 YETFMLKLARKR
+272 YEEFMLELARKR
-284 FQGTPIDLVDENIED
+284 FEGTQINLIDENKDD
-299 IVFLAYCSFGI
+299 IAFLAYCSFGI

-318 RAIYNSP
+318 RGIYNSP
-325 ESYFNSDGS
+325 ESYFNTDGS
-334 LSKTKVLALSRSGK
+334 LSKTKILSLSRSGK
-348 EMSHRVYASLEAK
+348 EMSHRVYSSLEAK
-361 LPSLKSYVENGAF
+361 LPSLKSYVKNGEF
-374 IYRALL
+374 IYRVLL
-380 DSIKEFNSGK
+380 DSIKEFNAGK
-390 SWAEQ
+390 DRSEQ

-403 PLDPNLEKVVS
+403 PLDPNLEKVIS

-420 LIMPIGEFTRG
+420 LIMPVGEYSRG
-431 ESGAFAVF
+431 ENGVFSVF
-439 EVHIGDL
+439 ELHIGDL

-452 VGRRTKSIALFLE
+452 VSRRTKSISMYLE
-465 VLRAKKNSAWPRTFS
+465 VLRAKKHSVWPRTFS

-485 ATKLTGSDFKISLP
+485 VTRLSGSDFKISLP
-499 QCQVCGK
+499 QCQICGK
-506 ERPTPEAHFCSN
+506 ERPTPEAHFCPN
-518 CGSRLKSSS
+518 CGARLKSSS
-527 AYEHLADQDISVLE
+527 AYEYLADQDISVLD
-541 ISSTIKDRIKKN
+541 ISSAIKERIKKN

-565 SSREQLMKIK
+565 SSREQLMAIK

>member
-1 MLAKSGNLEAK
+1 MTKKNL
-12 FKIGE
+12 IV
-17 IKMAKRNSPTE
+17 E
-28 SGDELPFEVNFIEH
+28 SGDELPFEVNFIEQ
-42 AEYIDSEIFAELTIE
+42 AEYIDTESFAELTIE
-57 HPEEESILRKL
+57 HPQEESILRKL

-96 TGTGPRTL
+96 NTVGSPVL

-139 EALLITLEKID
+139 EALRVTLNQID
-150 GLDIPDFVPRKELIE
+150 DIKFPESFPKKDFVE
-165 RTLVKIEA
+165 RTLLKIEA
-173 GTTEEAEIDSFSIN
+173 GATDNIEIDQFSIQF
-187 SLQRIIHEILERND
+187 LRQTIDDILDGNG

-222 DFFDFFRAIK
+222 DFFDFFRAVK

-259 EQIDVWVKPYGEN
+259 EQIDVWVKPFGED
-272 YETFMLKLARKR
+272 YETFMLELARKR
-284 FQGTPIDLVDENIED
+284 FQGTQINLVDENKDD
-299 IVFLAYCSFGI
+299 IAFLAYCSFGI

-325 ESYFNSDGS
+325 ESYFNADGS
-334 LSKTKVLALSRSGK
+334 LSKSKVLTLSRSGK

-361 LPSLKSYVENGAF
+361 LPSLKSYVRNGEF
-374 IYRALL
+374 IYRTFL
-380 DSIKEFNSGK
+380 DSVKEFNTGK
-390 SWAEQ
+390 DRFEQ
-395 TMQFGIRS
+395 TMQLGIRS
-403 PLDPNLEKVVS
+403 PLDPNLEKVIS

-420 LIMPIGEFTRG
+420 LIMPIGDFSRG
-431 ESGAFAVF
+431 ENGVF
-439 EVHIGDL
+439 SVYELHIGDL

-452 VGRRTKSIALFLE
+452 VSRRTKSVSFFLD
-465 VLRAKKNSAWPRTFS
+465 VLRAKKHQAWPRTFS

-499 QCQVCGK
+499 QCQSCGS
-506 ERPTPEAHFCSN
+506 ERPTPEAHFCPN
-518 CGSRLKSSS
+518 CGERLKSSS
-527 AYEHLADQDISVLE
+527 AYEHLADQDISVLD
-541 ISSTIKDRIKKN
+541 ISSAMKERIKKN

-565 SSREQLMKIK
+565 SSREQLMSIK

-581 AVKIVGAAEEYV
+581 SVKIVGAAEEYV

>member
-1 MLAKSGNLEAK
+1 MSKK
-12 FKIGE
+12 K
-17 IKMAKRNSPTE
+17 PTAE
-28 SGDELPFEVNFIEH
+28 SGDELPFEVNFIEQ
-42 AEYIDSEIFAELTIE
+42 AEYIDTESFAELTIE

-91 FHQML
+91 FHQL
-96 TGTGPRTL
+96 LNATPLQAL

-139 EALLITLEKID
+139 EALRETLIKIP
-150 GLDIPDFVPRKELIE
+150 GAVFPHTFPKKDFVE
-165 RTLVKIEA
+165 RTLTKIEA
-173 GTTEEAEIDSFSIN
+173 GITDGAEIDQFSI
-187 SLQRIIHEILERND
+187 SFLQQIIDEILETNS

-259 EQIDVWVKPYGEN
+259 EQIDVWVKPFGEN
-272 YETFMLKLARKR
+272 YEAFMLALAKKR
-284 FQGTPIDLVDENIED
+284 FEGTQINLIDENKDD
-299 IVFLAYCSFGI
+299 IAFLAYCSFGI

-318 RAIYNSP
+318 RSIYNSP
-325 ESYFNSDGS
+325 DTYFNTDNS
-334 LSKTKVLALSRSGK
+334 LSKAQILSLSRSGK
-348 EMSHRVYASLEAK
+348 EMSHGVYLSLVKK
-361 LPSLKSYVENGAF
+361 LPSLKSYVDNGGF
-374 IYRALL
+374 IYRTIL
-380 DSIKEFNSGK
+380 DSVKEFNSGK
-390 SWAEQ
+390 DRSEQ

-403 PLDPNLEKVVS
+403 PLDANLEKVIS
-414 FYQYAG
+414 FFQYAG
-420 LIMPIGEFTRG
+420 LIMSIGDFSRG
-431 ESGAFAVF
+431 ENGVF
-439 EVHIGDL
+439 SVYEIHIGDL

-452 VGRRTKSIALFLE
+452 VGRRTKSISLFLE
-465 VLRAKKNSAWPRTFS
+465 VLRAKKHQTWPRTFS

-485 ATKLTGSDFKISLP
+485 AAKITGSDFKISLP
-499 QCQVCGK
+499 QCQICGK
-506 ERPTPEAHFCSN
+506 ERPSPEAHFCPY
-518 CGSRLKSSS
+518 CGGRLKSSS
-527 AYEHLADQDISVLE
+527 AYEHLVDQDIDVLE
-541 ISSTIKDRIKKN
+541 ISPAMKDRIKNN

-565 SSREQLMKIK
+565 SSREQLMSIK

>member
-1 MLAKSGNLEAK
+1 
-12 FKIGE
+12 
-17 IKMAKRNSPTE
+17 MAKKKLAAE
-28 SGDELPFEVNFIEH
+28 SRDELPFEVNFIEQ
-42 AEYIDSEIFAELTIE
+42 AEYIDTDSFAELTIE

-96 TGTGPRTL
+96 NSSVLQVL

-109 FKLALKVEPLYS
+109 FKLALKIEPLYS

-139 EALLITLEKID
+139 EALRKTLEKID
-150 GLDIPDFVPRKELIE
+150 NINLPESFPKQDFIAKAL
-165 RTLVKIEA
+165 TKIEA
-173 GTTEEAEIDSFSIN
+173 GATEDAEIDHFSIPF
-187 SLQRIIHEILERND
+187 LQQAIDDILGRNG

-222 DFFDFFRAIK
+222 DFFDFFRAVK

-259 EQIDVWVKPYGEN
+259 EQIDVWVRPSGED
-272 YETFMLKLARKR
+272 YEAFMLELARKR
-284 FQGTPIDLVDENIED
+284 FEGTQINLVDENRDD
-299 IVFLAYCSFGI
+299 IAFLAYCSFGI

-325 ESYFNSDGS
+325 ESYFNADGS
-334 LSKTKVLALSRSGK
+334 LSKVKILSLSRSGK
-348 EMSHRVYASLEAK
+348 EMSHRVYSSLEAK
-361 LPSLKSYVENGAF
+361 LPSLKSYVENGEF
-374 IYRALL
+374 IYRILL
-380 DSIKEFNSGK
+380 DSVKEFNAGK
-390 SWAEQ
+390 ERSEQ

-403 PLDPNLEKVVS
+403 PLDPNLDKVVS

-420 LIMPIGEFTRG
+420 LIMSIGNFSRG
-431 ESGAFAVF
+431 ENGIFSVY
-439 EVHIGDL
+439 ELHIGDL

-452 VGRRTKSIALFLE
+452 VSRRTKSISLFLE
-465 VLRAKKNSAWPRTFS
+465 VLRAKKHQAWPRTFS

-485 ATKLTGSDFKISLP
+485 AAKLTGSDFKISLP
-499 QCQVCGK
+499 QCQVCGS

-518 CGSRLKSSS
+518 CGARLKSSS
-527 AYEHLADQDISVLE
+527 AYEHLADQEIAVLDISSAMKE
-541 ISSTIKDRIKKN
+541 RIKRH
-553 SQIRKVRDILID
+553 SQIRRVRDILID
-565 SSREQLMKIK
+565 SSREQLMSIK

-581 AVKIVGAAEEYV
+581 AVKIVGAAEEHV

>member
-1 MLAKSGNLEAK
+1 
-12 FKIGE
+12 
-17 IKMAKRNSPTE
+17 MAKTVSLTE
-28 SGDELPFEVNFIEH
+28 SDEELPFEVNFIEQ
-42 AEYIDSEIFAELTIE
+42 AEYIDTESFAELTIE
-57 HPEEESILRKL
+57 HPREESILRKL

-91 FHQML
+91 FNQML
-96 TGTGPRTL
+96 NGVGAQAL

-121 KGANAPFWFKG
+121 KSANAPFWFKG

-139 EALLITLEKID
+139 EALRKTLEQID
-150 GLDIPDFVPRKELIE
+150 GIDIPESFPKKDFIE

-173 GTTEEAEIDSFSIN
+173 GTTDGAEIDNFSITF
-187 SLQRIIHEILERND
+187 LQQTIHNILELNN

-222 DFFDFFRAIK
+222 DFFDFFRAVK

-259 EQIDVWVKPYGEN
+259 EQIDVWVKPSGED
-272 YETFMLKLARKR
+272 YEEFMLELARKR
-284 FQGTPIDLVDENIED
+284 FEGTQINLVDENIEG

-325 ESYFNSDGS
+325 ESYFNTDGS
-334 LSKTKVLALSRSGK
+334 LSKTKVLTLSRSGK
-348 EMSHRVYASLEAK
+348 EMSHRVYSSLEAK
-361 LPSLKSYVENGAF
+361 LPSLKSYVANGEI

-390 SWAEQ
+390 IRSEQ

-420 LIMPIGEFTRG
+420 LIMPIGEFSRG
-431 ESGAFAVF
+431 ENGVFSVF
-439 EVHIGDL
+439 ELHIGDL

-452 VGRRTKSIALFLE
+452 VGRRTKSVDLFLE
-465 VLRAKKNSAWPRTFS
+465 VLRAKKHSAWPRTYS
-480 NKILE
+480 NKILDL
-485 ATKLTGSDFKISLP
+485 TKLSGSDFKISLP

-506 ERPTPEAHFCSN
+506 ERPTPEAHFCPN

-527 AYEHLADQDISVLE
+527 AYEYLADQDISVLD
-541 ISSTIKDRIKKN
+541 ISSAIKDRIKKN

-565 SSREQLMKIK
+565 SSREQLMSIK

>member
-1 MLAKSGNLEAK
+1 
-12 FKIGE
+12 
-17 IKMAKRNSPTE
+17 MAKKISPTE
-28 SGDELPFEVNFIEH
+28 SGDELPFEVNFIEQ

-57 HPEEESILRKL
+57 HPEEEAILRKL

-96 TGTGPRTL
+96 NGAGLQTL

-139 EALLITLEKID
+139 EALHITLEKID
-150 GLDIPDFVPRKELIE
+150 GIDIPDFFPKKELVE

-173 GTTEEAEIDSFSIN
+173 GTTEEAEIDNFSIN
-187 SLQRIIHEILERND
+187 FLQRIIHEILERND

-222 DFFDFFRAIK
+222 DFFDFFRAVK

-259 EQIDVWVKPYGEN
+259 EQIDVWVKPYGEE
-272 YETFMLKLARKR
+272 YEEFMLKLARKR
-284 FQGTPIDLVDENIED
+284 FQGTPINLVDENIED

-334 LSKTKVLALSRSGK
+334 LSKTKVLSLSRSGK
-348 EMSHRVYASLEAK
+348 EMSHRVYSSLEAK

-380 DSIKEFNSGK
+380 DSIKDFNSGK
-390 SWAEQ
+390 IRAEQ

-420 LIMPIGEFTRG
+420 LIMPIGEFSRG
-431 ESGAFAVF
+431 ENGVFVVF
-439 EVHIGDL
+439 ELHIGDL

-485 ATKLTGSDFKISLP
+485 VTKLTGSDFKISLP

-506 ERPTPEAHFCSN
+506 ERPTPEAHFCSY

-541 ISSTIKDRIKKN
+541 ISSAIKDRIKKN

>member
-1 MLAKSGNLEAK
+1 
-12 FKIGE
+12 
-17 IKMAKRNSPTE
+17 MAKINSTLE
-28 SGDELPFEVNFIEH
+28 SGDELPFEINFIEQ
-42 AEYIDSEIFAELTIE
+42 AEYIDTEKFAELTIE
-57 HPEEESILRKL
+57 HPEEEAILRKL

-83 KSTLMLKA
+83 KTTLMLKA

-96 TGTGPRTL
+96 KSVGAQAL

-132 WLTLKVI
+132 WLTLKVL
-139 EALLITLEKID
+139 EALRLTLENID
-150 GLDIPDFVPRKELIE
+150 GIDIPELFPKKEFVEKTLI
-165 RTLVKIEA
+165 KIEA
-173 GTTEEAEIDSFSIN
+173 GITDSTEVDSFSIPF
-187 SLQRIIHEILERND
+187 LQQIIHDILERNS
-201 INRCVLLIDDAAHA
+201 ISRCVLLIDDAAHA
-215 FSEKQQE
+215 FLGKQQE

-244 GITSHSP
+244 GVTSHSP

-259 EQIDVWVKPYGEN
+259 EQIDVWVKPSGED
-272 YETFMLKLARKR
+272 YEKFMMDMARKR
-284 FQGTPIDLVDENIED
+284 FEGTQVKLIDENKDD
-299 IVFLAYCSFGI
+299 IAFLAYCSFGI

-318 RAIYNSP
+318 RAIYNSS

-334 LSKTKVLALSRSGK
+334 LSKSKVLTLSRSGK
-348 EMSHRVYASLEAK
+348 EMSHGVYSSLEAK
-361 LPSLKSYVENGAF
+361 VPSLKSYVLNGDI
-374 IYRALL
+374 IYRAIL

-390 SWAEQ
+390 ERPEQ

-403 PLDPNLEKVVS
+403 PLDPNLEKVIS

-420 LIMPIGEFTRG
+420 LVMSIGEFSRG
-431 ESGAFAVF
+431 ENGVF
-439 EVHIGDL
+439 SVYEVHIGDL

-452 VGRRTKSIALFLE
+452 VGRRTKSISLFLE
-465 VLRAKKNSAWPRTFS
+465 VLRARKHSAWPRTYS

-485 ATKLTGSDFKISLP
+485 VTRLSSNDFKISLP

-506 ERPTPEAHFCSN
+506 ERTTPEAHFCSY

-527 AYEHLADQDISVLE
+527 NYEQLTDQDISVLD
-541 ISSTIKDRIKKN
+541 ISSAIKERIKKH

-565 SSREQLMKIK
+565 SSREQLMAIK

-581 AVKIVGAAEEYV
+581 AVKIVSAAEEYV

>member
-1 MLAKSGNLEAK
+1 
-12 FKIGE
+12 
-17 IKMAKRNSPTE
+17 MANQALQGE
-28 SGDELPFEVNFIEH
+28 SGDELPFEVNFIEQ
-42 AEYIDSEIFAELTIE
+42 AEYIDTESFAELTIE
-57 HPEEESILRKL
+57 HPEEDAILRKL

-91 FHQML
+91 YHKML
-96 TGTGPRTL
+96 NSDPRQVL

-121 KGANAPFWFKG
+121 HGANAPFWFKG

-139 EALLITLEKID
+139 EAMREALNEFDDIEFPDKFPKKDTINKLI
-150 GLDIPDFVPRKELIE
+150 F
-165 RTLVKIEA
+165 KIESS
-173 GTTEEAEIDSFSIN
+173 TTDGSEIDQFSIQF
-187 SLQRIIHEILERND
+187 LQNIIDEVISINGF
-201 INRCVLLIDDAAHA
+201 NRCVLLIDDAAHA

-222 DFFDFFRAIK
+222 DFFDFFRAVK

-259 EQIDVWVKPYGEN
+259 EQIDVWVRPAGEE
-272 YETFMLKLARKR
+272 YEKFMLELANKR
-284 FQGTPIDLVDENIED
+284 FKGTQISLAEQNED
-299 IVFLAYCSFGI
+299 DVSFLAYCAFGI

-318 RAIYNSP
+318 RSIYNSP
-325 ESYFNSDGS
+325 DTYFNTDGS
-334 LSKTKVLALSRSGK
+334 LSKSKVLTLARSGR
-348 EMSHRVYASLEAK
+348 EMSHSVYSSLEAK
-361 LPSLKSYVENGAF
+361 LPSLKSYVQNGEH

-380 DSIKEFNSGK
+380 DSIKDFNTGK
-390 SWAEQ
+390 DRSEQ

-403 PLDPNLEKVVS
+403 PLDPNLEKVIS

-420 LIMPIGEFTRG
+420 LMMPIGEFSRG
-431 ESGAFAVF
+431 ENGVF
-439 EVHIGDL
+439 MVYEMHIGDI

-452 VGRRTKSIALFLE
+452 VGRRTKAVSMFLD
-465 VLRAKKNSAWPRTFS
+465 VLRARKHQVWPRTNS
-480 NKILE
+480 AKVLE
-485 ATKLTGSDFKISLP
+485 VARLSSSDFKISLP
-499 QCQVCGK
+499 QCQTCGT
-506 ERPTPEAHFCSN
+506 ERPSPEARFCPN
-518 CGSRLKSSS
+518 CGARLKSSS
-527 AYEHLADQDISVLE
+527 AYEHLADQDISVLD
-541 ISSTIKDRIKKN
+541 ISTAMKNRIKKS

-565 SSREQLMKIK
+565 SSREQLMAIK

-581 AVKIVGAAEEYV
+581 AVKIVSAAEEYV

>member
-1 MLAKSGNLEAK
+1 
-12 FKIGE
+12 
-17 IKMAKRNSPTE
+17 MAKTSSNID
-28 SGDELPFEVNFIEH
+28 SGDELPFEINFIEQ
-42 AEYIDSEIFAELTIE
+42 AEYIDTEKFAELTIE
-57 HPEEESILRKL
+57 HPEEEAILRKL

-83 KSTLMLKA
+83 KTTLMLKA

-96 TGTGPRTL
+96 RAIGPQAL

-109 FKLALKVEPLYS
+109 FKLALKIEPLYS

-132 WLTLKVI
+132 WLTLKVL
-139 EALLITLEKID
+139 EALRATLEQVETIKVPENF
-150 GLDIPDFVPRKELIE
+150 PDKDFINKTLI
-165 RTLVKIEA
+165 KIEA
-173 GTTEEAEIDSFSIN
+173 GVTDTTEIDCFSIPF
-187 SLQRIIHEILERND
+187 LQKNIHDILEHNN
-201 INRCVLLIDDAAHA
+201 ISRCVLLIDDAAHA
-215 FSEKQQE
+215 FLGKQQE

-244 GITSHSP
+244 GVTSHSA

-259 EQIDVWVKPYGEN
+259 EQIDVWVKPSGED
-272 YETFMLKLARKR
+272 YEKFMMDMARKR
-284 FQGTPIDLVDENIED
+284 FEGTQVKLTDENKDD
-299 IVFLAYCSFGI
+299 IAFLAYCSFGI

-318 RAIYNSP
+318 RSIYNSP
-325 ESYFNSDGS
+325 ESYINTDGS
-334 LSKTKVLALSRSGK
+334 LSKSKALTLARSGK
-348 EMSHRVYASLEAK
+348 EMSHGVYSSLETK
-361 LPSLKSYVENGAF
+361 VPSLKSYVLNGDV

-380 DSIKEFNSGK
+380 DSIKEFNQGK
-390 SWAEQ
+390 DRPEQ
-395 TMQFGIRS
+395 TMQFGIRN
-403 PLDPNLEKVVS
+403 PLDPNLEKVIS

-420 LIMPIGEFTRG
+420 LAMPIGEFSRG
-431 ESGAFAVF
+431 ENGVF
-439 EVHIGDL
+439 SVYEVHIGDL

-452 VGRRTKSIALFLE
+452 VGRRTKSISLFLE
-465 VLRAKKNSAWPRTFS
+465 VLRAKKHSSWPRTYS

-485 ATKLTGSDFKISLP
+485 VTRLTSTDFRISLP

-506 ERPTPEAHFCSN
+506 ERTTPEAHFCSF

-527 AYEHLADQDISVLE
+527 TYEQLADQDISVLD
-541 ISSTIKDRIKKN
+541 ISYAMKERIKKN

-565 SSREQLMKIK
+565 SSREQLMAIK